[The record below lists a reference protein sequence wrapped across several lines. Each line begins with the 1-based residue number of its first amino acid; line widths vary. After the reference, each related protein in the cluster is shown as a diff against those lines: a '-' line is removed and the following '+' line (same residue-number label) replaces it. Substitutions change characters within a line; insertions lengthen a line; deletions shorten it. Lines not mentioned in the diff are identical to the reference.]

1 MIPSV
6 QYPVLKVPACGARPR
21 GFRSSAFV
29 LGARLNNTR
38 LPGPC
43 PGLFCLR
50 RYLHI
55 LHTYGV
61 QEGFEADFGLPYIWM
76 AHGALGRARCT
87 AHPQAAPAGDGARG
101 ARPSPHPGGP
111 YADALRHDAQSRCSP
126 HGISTG
132 GGAWTR
138 KRWVDGSAGLCPTW
152 RRRRANPTG
161 QRAPPTS
168 RISDMRS
175 LRPRQGRKGTFGRAQ
190 QGFTDWSIEVCAS
203 PFRLYAQRRE
213 PNHQPPIPLGSL
225 YSGKPPSSIPEPPL
239 FLNMRNERQFKRS
252 KGAVLI

>member
-6 QYPVLKVPACGARPR
+6 QYPVLKVPACGALPR

-43 PGLFCLR
+43 PELFCLR

-61 QEGFEADFGLPYIWM
+61 REGFEADFGLPYIWT

-87 AHPQAAPAGDGARG
+87 VPPQATTAGDGTRG
-101 ARPSPHPGGP
+101 TRPSPHLDGL
-111 YADALRHDAQSRCSP
+111 YADALRRDARSCCSP

-132 GGAWTR
+132 SGAWAR
-138 KRWVDGSAGLCPTW
+138 RRWADESAGLCPTW
-152 RRRRANPTG
+152 RRRRMNPTG

-168 RISDMRS
+168 RIGDMGS
-175 LRPRQGRKGTFGRAQ
+175 LRPRRGRKGTSDRTQ
-190 QGFTDWSIEVCAS
+190 QGFTDRSIEGCAS
-203 PFRLYAQRRE
+203 PFRLCAQRRGLD
-213 PNHQPPIPLGSL
+213 QQTPIPA
-225 YSGKPPSSIPEPPL
+225 L
-239 FLNMRNERQFKRS
+239 FT
-252 KGAVLI
+252 A